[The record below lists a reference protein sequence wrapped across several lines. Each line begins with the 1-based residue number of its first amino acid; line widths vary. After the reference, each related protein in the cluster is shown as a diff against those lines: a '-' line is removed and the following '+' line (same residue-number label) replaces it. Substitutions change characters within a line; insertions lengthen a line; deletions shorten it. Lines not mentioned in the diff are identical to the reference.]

1 MPNNPFL
8 YIFFNRSRYLKRN
21 LFYHEKLQ
29 TNNVCSQCVILH
41 VFSFLKEKDGLS
53 CANLKH
59 MRIALWKPFDELDI
73 YPLEIYEDSGLAF
86 GMDLRNLNV
95 WIYKCMAMNLSWQRR
110 RRERNSVVLG
120 DSYISGGRRPVC
132 STEQKQHTPEKE
144 TTRNHLLSWSKR
156 PTLRVFV
163 VHQKI
168 WENGKI
174 KPRKVQGIE

>member
-59 MRIALWKPFDELDI
+59 MRIALWKPFNELDI

-86 GMDLRNLNV
+86 GTDLRNLNV

-110 RRERNSVVLG
+110 RERNSVVLG
-120 DSYISGGRRPVC
+120 DSYISGGRRRVC